1 MKKLALLLMV
11 VGIACWMSTTVEGSS
26 PHTARGC
33 HSCHVPHHAVPEGE
47 RMYGVPLWALHTG
60 TDELMNPV
68 QEVDGQGNPVVDAN
82 GLPVYVAGTAF
93 TLYQPVVWDDPANST
108 LDAILE
114 QPNGPT
120 LLCLACHDG
129 TYPHIK
135 EGRDNGAPIM
145 EPNPAYDPNL
155 NPGDPGYEP
164 PEIQS
169 EDQWGNKLYQQ
180 GPKNGTWP
188 TRFLPTDGLAHTHPV
203 SFKYDPV
210 ATADDEIYPS
220 STNVPALGGTI
231 AAKMLDSRG
240 RMQCTSCH
248 DSHNTA
254 WGTQNLIM
262 NPGSGTSGGALCKT
276 CHNK

>member
-1 MKKLALLLMV
+1 MKKLALLLMI

-33 HSCHVPHHAVPEGE
+33 SSCHVPHHAQPEGD

-60 TDELMNPV
+60 TGELMDPE
-68 QEVDGQGNPVVDAN
+68 QAVDASGDPVVDAN
-82 GLPVYVAGTAF
+82 GQPVYVAGTAF
-93 TLYQPVVWDDPANST
+93 TLYQPVVWDDPSLAT
-108 LDAILE
+108 LDAVLE

-129 TYPHIK
+129 TYPYIR
-135 EGRDNGAPIM
+135 EGRDNGDPIM
-145 EPNPAYDPNL
+145 IPNPDYIDP
-155 NPGDPGYEP
+155 
-164 PEIQS
+164 IQTPD
-169 EDQWGNKLYQQ
+169 EDETIQDRDEWGNKLYEQ

-210 ATADDEIYPS
+210 AAVDDEIYPS
-220 STNVPALGGTI
+220 TTNVPALGGTI
-231 AAKMLDSRG
+231 GEKMLDSRG

-248 DSHNTA
+248 DAHNSA

-262 NPGSGTSGGALCKT
+262 NPGSGTGGGAICKT